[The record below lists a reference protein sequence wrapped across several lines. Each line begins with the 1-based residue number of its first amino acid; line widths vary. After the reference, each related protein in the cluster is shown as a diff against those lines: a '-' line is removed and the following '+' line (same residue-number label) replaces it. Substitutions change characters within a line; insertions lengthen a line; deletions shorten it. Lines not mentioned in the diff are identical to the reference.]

1 MVLSGGPLRANQELT
16 GYGKETNWHQLHGE
30 RGWALIHKQLTKE
43 QRREL
48 WLPLYGDGFLS
59 LPILGSESGPC
70 YLGNRDE
77 RGLTT
82 HASGK
87 AGPEDWF
94 VVSDSYLD
102 NW

>member
-1 MVLSGGPLRANQELT
+1 MI
-16 GYGKETNWHQLHGE
+16 Y
-30 RGWALIHKQLTKE
+30 KQLTKE

-48 WLPLYGDGFLS
+48 WLPLYGDGFYHF
-59 LPILGSESGPC
+59 PFWGQSGPC

-94 VVSDSYLD
+94 VVSDPIWTIGKNYLSHSLALYSLPD
-102 NW
+102 KTFVSSLITGLGKVGRS